1 MEYIMTN
8 KEILS
13 VIQGLSDLEELDLPL
28 NIKTSYI
35 LARNRQILTPFT
47 DIINQQR
54 IELYK
59 KFGDKTDN
67 ATYKVPNEKIPD
79 LEVELNELLDIENKV
94 SIVKL
99 KLEDFGDNNIPFG
112 VIEKLLPIIIEE

>member
-1 MEYIMTN
+1 MTN

>member
-1 MEYIMTN
+1 MTN
-8 KEILS
+8 KDILS

-28 NIKTSYI
+28 NIKTSYT

-47 DIINQQR
+47 DIINQKR

-79 LEVELNELLDIENKV
+79 LEVELNELLDIIHEEYDPYLTKSGLNHRFR
-94 SIVKL
+94 KL
-99 KLEDFGDNNIPFG
+99 KELEMEFK
-112 VIEKLLPIIIEE
+112 EKNKNA